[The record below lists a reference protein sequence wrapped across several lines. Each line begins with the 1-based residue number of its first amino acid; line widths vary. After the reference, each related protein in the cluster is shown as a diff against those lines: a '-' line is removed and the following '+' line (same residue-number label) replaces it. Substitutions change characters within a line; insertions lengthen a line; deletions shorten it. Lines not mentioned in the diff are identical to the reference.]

1 LEKYLR
7 ISVSA
12 KQIERLCNTYGEALS
27 DSLYGERLDQGRTS
41 RVYSMVDGSMI
52 FTREGGWKEVKLG
65 RVFEQSDHLTIDSKH
80 RNWIRNSQY
89 VAHLGDLRGFLDNM
103 ETVIP
108 TQSELVFIA
117 DGAKWIWNWIESIY
131 PEAVQILDFY
141 HAKEHA
147 CEFAALQFKDP
158 KARHQW
164 IDQAQDW
171 LMKDQLDLLIEE
183 INQLKPINQLAARAR
198 EKLLGY
204 YWNHYHRMQYQSFQ
218 EKGLLIGSGPIE
230 SAHRT
235 VIQQRLKRSGQRWIT
250 TNAQKVCNLRV
261 ANLSN
266 KWNLMID
273 LVMQNAA

>member
-1 LEKYLR
+1 
-7 ISVSA
+7 
-12 KQIERLCNTYGEALS
+12 
-27 DSLYGERLDQGRTS
+27 
-41 RVYSMVDGSMI
+41 
-52 FTREGGWKEVKLG
+52 
-65 RVFEQSDHLTIDSKH
+65 
-80 RNWIRNSQY
+80 
-89 VAHLGDLRGFLDNM
+89 
-103 ETVIP
+103 
-108 TQSELVFIA
+108 
-117 DGAKWIWNWIESIY
+117 
-131 PEAVQILDFY
+131 
-141 HAKEHA
+141 
-147 CEFAALQFKDP
+147 
-158 KARHQW
+158 
-164 IDQAQDW
+164 
-171 LMKDQLDLLIEE
+171 
-183 INQLKPINQLAARAR
+183 NQLAARAR